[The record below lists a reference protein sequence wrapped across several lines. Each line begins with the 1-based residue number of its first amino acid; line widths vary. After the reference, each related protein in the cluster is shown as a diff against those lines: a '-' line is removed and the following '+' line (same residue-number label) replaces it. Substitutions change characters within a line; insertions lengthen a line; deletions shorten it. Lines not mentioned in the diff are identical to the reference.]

1 VRIRSIHG
9 HQLGGGPGHQWH
21 HCPANLPCFQNDP
34 VDTVNSETA
43 SNADDDRWG
52 YDEEENDFDPDI
64 LEDDEG
70 VDEEACDEDNEST
83 VEEQPG
89 ENQ

>member
-1 VRIRSIHG
+1 MFIFCKI
-9 HQLGGGPGHQWH
+9 LP
-21 HCPANLPCFQNDP
+21 NLPCFQNDP

-52 YDEEENDFDPDI
+52 YDEEEGDFDPDI
-64 LEDDEG
+64 LEDDKR

-89 ENQ
+89 ENLRYKVKKNK